1 MSCRRAF
8 FTLIAGGALLYASA
22 GSSWGA
28 ERSGVF
34 GIELQTDK
42 TTYKLHEPI
51 KLRLTL
57 HNIANE
63 PMMLEYWEPWGMF
76 VLRVLDAQD
85 QTIASPGLFVGYREA
100 PNYQFLYAPGEA
112 HTAKFKD
119 PFTNLITEWAPIK
132 YWGYDLGVGTY
143 QLSATAGRIGGFP
156 ENGGALQWFSIS
168 GKDRSNTV
176 TVTVTQ

>member
-1 MSCRRAF
+1 VTCRRAF
-8 FTLIAGGALLYASA
+8 FTLIASSALLYASA
-22 GSSWGA
+22 GSGWAA

-51 KLRLTL
+51 KLRLTVR
-57 HNIANE
+57 NNANE
-63 PMMLEYWEPWGMF
+63 AMILENWEPWGMF

-85 QTIASPGLFVGYREA
+85 QTIASPGLLVGYREA

-112 HTAKFKD
+112 HTLKFKD
-119 PFTNLITEWAPIK
+119 PFTNVVAEWAPIK

-143 QLSATAGRIGGFP
+143 HLSATAGMIGGFP
-156 ENGGALQWFSIS
+156 ENGGARQWFSVS
-168 GKDRSNTV
+168 GKDRSNAV
-176 TVTVTQ
+176 TITVTQ